1 MPNGYTITTVHLRF
15 AEEHGWNNGR
25 AHEEFD
31 KFSDYHRAK
40 GSVFAD
46 WDASWR
52 TWVRN
57 GIKFD
62 SERLQRGTAR
72 GRGQTVVDGAL
83 SYANGRNQD
92 D

>member
-1 MPNGYTITTVHLRF
+1 MTAAHLEFAEAHGWDSSRAKDEFERF
-15 AEEHGWNNGR
+15 A
-25 AHEEFD
+25 
-31 KFSDYHRAK
+31 DYHRAK
-40 GSVFAD
+40 GSVFAN
-46 WDASWR
+46 WDAAWR